1 MIKFVYET
9 PESHKEYTGVK
20 YVEMQCETESTLTEM
35 LDAYKQFLQSVG
47 FQIDGVLDVV
57 EDR

>member
-9 PESHKEYTGVK
+9 PESHKEYTSVK